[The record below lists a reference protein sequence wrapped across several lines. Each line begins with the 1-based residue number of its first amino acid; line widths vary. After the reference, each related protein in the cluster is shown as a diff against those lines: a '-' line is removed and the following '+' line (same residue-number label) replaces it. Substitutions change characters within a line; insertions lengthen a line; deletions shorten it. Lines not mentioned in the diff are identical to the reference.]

1 MTDTQPFRPTR
12 SSCVDGDLDNHVWQ
26 PLSFVF
32 ETQLLD
38 DMGRYIIRRQPDI
51 DEGRVYC
58 VCMRCHKHTYIVTKW
73 AGFYLSG
80 PLDRPAEEE
89 PDEPVVIDGWA
100 FRRDPAC
107 VERWPECMAGEYDP
121 RCCRFPSWCSCYL
134 TEPAP

>member
-1 MTDTQPFRPTR
+1 MTDTQPFRPTQ

-38 DMGRYIIRRQPDI
+38 NMGRYIIRRQPDI

-73 AGFYLSG
+73 VGFYLTS
-80 PLDRPAEEE
+80 PLDQPSDEE
-89 PDEPVVIDGWA
+89 PDPIDE
-100 FRRDPAC
+100 RDPEC
-107 VERWPECMAGEYDP
+107 VQRWPECASGEYNP
-121 RCCRFPSWCSCYL
+121 ACCRFPKSCSCDVL
-134 TEPAP
+134 GRTGQ